1 MATPL
6 FLTHLFIQHPVLF
19 IRHLLYARLCGA
31 FQGTVGNKTF
41 VIHFKDSKDSALY
54 TACALRKC

>member
-1 MATPL
+1 MGTRL

-19 IRHLLYARLCGA
+19 IGHLLYARHCGT

-41 VIHFKDSKDSALY
+41 VIHSKDSALY
-54 TACALRKC
+54 TAYALRKC